1 MAQIMDVRVWQQGW
15 VRLFLSVCLV
25 MVMPWAWADN
35 LQPIPDLTGPVIDQA
50 QIMSPE
56 RREQLNQ
63 ELRQYTREKGSQVV
77 VLTVNTTAPEDVF
90 SYGIRVVQAW
100 KLGRA
105 QEQDGV
111 LLLIAKDDRN
121 NQILVGRGL
130 EGAITDVDAHRIL
143 SEVVRPQF
151 QQDNFD
157 QGIVDAVAKIQGLI
171 AGEALPEASME
182 ESFGSTWDILL
193 ALLLPLLIF
202 TTVMKKIFG
211 KQWGSLLSAV
221 LVVGLLSLFELSW
234 LLLLA
239 VSAGVYLFSILVNV
253 NLANS
258 GGGGW
263 HGDSGGW
270 HDSGSSGGG
279 WSSSDS
285 YSGGGGGFSGGGASG
300 DW

>member
-1 MAQIMDVRVWQQGW
+1 MAAIIDVKVWQQGLI
-15 VRLFLSVCLV
+15 RFFLSICLL
-25 MVMPWAWADN
+25 MAMPWAWADN
-35 LQPIPDLTGPVIDQA
+35 LQPIPELTGPVVDQA
-50 QIMSPE
+50 QMMSPE
-56 RREQLNQ
+56 AREQLDQ
-63 ELRQYTREKGSQVV
+63 QLRQYSREKGSQVV

-90 SYGIRVVQAW
+90 SYGVRVVQAW

-105 QEQDGV
+105 KEQDGV
-111 LLLIAKDDRN
+111 LLLIAKDDRK

-151 QQDNFD
+151 QQDHFD
-157 QGIVDAVAKIQGLI
+157 QGILDAVTKIQGLI
-171 AGEALPEASME
+171 AGEALPEVSMQE
-182 ESFGSTWDILL
+182 DSESTWDILL

-211 KQWGSLLSAV
+211 KQFGSLLSAG
-221 LVVGLLSLFELSW
+221 LVVGLLSLFDLSW

-239 VSAGVYLFSILVNV
+239 VSAGVYLFSLLVNV
-253 NLANS
+253 NWANS

-263 HGDSGGW
+263 YDG
-270 HDSGSSGGG
+270 GSSGGS
-279 WSSSDS
+279 WSSSDNDS